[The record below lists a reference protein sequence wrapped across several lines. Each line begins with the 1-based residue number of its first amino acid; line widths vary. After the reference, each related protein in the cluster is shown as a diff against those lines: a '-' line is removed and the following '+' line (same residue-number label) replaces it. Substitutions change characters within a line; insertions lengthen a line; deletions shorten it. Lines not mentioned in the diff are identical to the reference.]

1 MTDTSSTNAAHA
13 GNIDLAGDLTVHRL
27 GCGAMR
33 ITGDGIRGEPALGA
47 SWPAAPGDTGEIPG
61 CDARH
66 RRWILQVAD
75 YSNKPEGGQ
84 HD

>member
-1 MTDTSSTNAAHA
+1 
-13 GNIDLAGDLTVHRL
+13 
-27 GCGAMR
+27 MR

-75 YSNKPEGGQ
+75 YSNKP
-84 HD
+84 